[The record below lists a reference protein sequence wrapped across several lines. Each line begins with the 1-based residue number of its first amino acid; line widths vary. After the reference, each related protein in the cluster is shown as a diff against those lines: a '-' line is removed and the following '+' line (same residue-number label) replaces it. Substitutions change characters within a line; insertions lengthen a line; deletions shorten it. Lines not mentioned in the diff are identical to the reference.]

1 MARIVG
7 GVQSVVTFPNFTTF
21 KAQVVN
27 IPSAGTPTQLPNI
40 VIPEGA
46 TLFIRSRLE
55 NGSRRLFVS
64 DSAANVALPAS
75 RITLRSGEGIE
86 LNVQNANTIWV
97 DCSANNTEVEL
108 MVEQ

>member
-27 IPSAGTPTQLPNI
+27 IPTAGTPVQLPNI
-40 VIPEGA
+40 PIPEGA
-46 TLFIRSRLE
+46 TLFLRSRLE
-55 NGSRRLFVS
+55 NGSRRVFVA
-64 DSAANVALPAS
+64 DSSANVALPAS
-75 RITLRSGEGIE
+75 RVTLRSGEGIE
-86 LNVQNANTIWV
+86 LNVQNANAVWV
-97 DCSANNTEVEL
+97 DSSANNAEVEL